1 MTSQQQVLRMVDPS
15 YVDPSYADPGYG
27 DSNGVAPSYVDTPCP
42 IQVVLE
48 AIGHKWSILILRLLR
63 DRPHRPSELMTRLP
77 GISSKTLTQRL
88 RCLERHGLILR
99 RVYPEVPPHVEYA
112 LTEKGHE
119 VEPVMQAMAQ
129 LGRRWIE
136 ADPCL
141 CTGGTQFTV
150 L

>member
-1 MTSQQQVLRMVDPS
+1 MGKQQGLMTAEQTCT
-15 YVDPSYADPGYG
+15 
-27 DSNGVAPSYVDTPCP
+27 DSACP

-63 DRPHRPSELMTRLP
+63 DPPRRPSELMMLLP

-88 RCLERHGLILR
+88 RGLERHGLIVR

-112 LTEKGHE
+112 LTAKGQE

-129 LGRRWIE
+129 LGLKWVDSN
-136 ADPCL
+136 DPCGCHPNAKL
-141 CTGGTQFTV
+141 TV
-150 L
+150 V

>member
-1 MTSQQQVLRMVDPS
+1 MTNQQESLITLDPRYVESSCTESSCAEFRCVDR
-15 YVDPSYADPGYG
+15 
-27 DSNGVAPSYVDTPCP
+27 PCP

-63 DRPHRPSELMTRLP
+63 DRPHRPSELMTQLP

-88 RCLERHGLILR
+88 RGLERHGLILR

-112 LTEKGHE
+112 LTDKGQE

-129 LGRRWIE
+129 LGRRW
-136 ADPCL
+136 AAM
-141 CTGGTQFTV
+141 G
-150 L
+150 

>member
-1 MTSQQQVLRMVDPS
+1 MAKQQPALITVDPG
-15 YVDPSYADPGYG
+15 YADPGYG
-27 DSNGVAPSYVDTPCP
+27 DSNGVAPSCVDTPCP

-88 RCLERHGLILR
+88 RGLERHGLILR

-112 LTEKGHE
+112 LTDKGQE

-129 LGRRWIE
+129 LGQRWIA

-141 CTGGTQFTV
+141 CTSSTKFTV